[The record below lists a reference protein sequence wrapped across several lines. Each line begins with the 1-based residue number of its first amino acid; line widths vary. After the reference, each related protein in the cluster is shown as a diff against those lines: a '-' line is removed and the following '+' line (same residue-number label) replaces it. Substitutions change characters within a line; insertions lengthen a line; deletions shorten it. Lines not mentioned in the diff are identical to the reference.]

1 MTTLDYFKTLAM
13 ELRKRRLS
21 EDQLADVLRELQ
33 SHLQET
39 GEHPEEAFGSP
50 REYAA
55 RFPQGTTVSL
65 GSRIGN
71 LAAAVDIP

>member
-21 EDQLADVLRELQ
+21 DDQIAGVLWELQ

-39 GEHPEEAFGSP
+39 GAHAEDAF
-50 REYAA
+50 
-55 RFPQGTTVSL
+55 
-65 GSRIGN
+65 
-71 LAAAVDIP
+71 AAAPTEH